1 MKAARISPLRYC
13 WYIVGRSPVFMALYA
28 AAIIYGCTSE
38 WLSAG
43 SSDAALAMI
52 IVGQM
57 LSSSTGFV
65 SQASRGYFDPLLVAG
80 HSRLSVGLSLFVVSA
95 LPGWVAWVCVG
106 LAEVALQRTL
116 DVPAFRPAGLVALL
130 LVSCVP
136 WSATLRSPRLTGGL
150 VWLGLGILGVLTEK
164 VFGLLAMAQMS
175 PAEIRGNLWGA
186 FLNGL
191 ALPTVMPFVKW
202 PVEILILFTLVSL
215 LTLAAGLAYIR
226 FRQIPLSQ
234 EF

>member
-1 MKAARISPLRYC
+1 MNPVRISPLRFC
-13 WYIVGRSPVFMALYA
+13 WHIVGISPIFIALYA
-28 AAIIYGCTSE
+28 MAVIYGATSE
-38 WLSAG
+38 WLNSG

-52 IVGQM
+52 LVGQM

-65 SQASRGYFDPLLVAG
+65 TQASRGYLDPLLVTG

-95 LPGWVAWVCVG
+95 LPGWVAWGCVG
-106 LAEVALQRTL
+106 LAEVVLQRSL
-116 DVPAFRPAGLVALL
+116 AVFAFSPAGLVALL

-150 VWLGLGILGVLTEK
+150 AWLGLGILGVATGK
-164 VFGLLAMAQMS
+164 IYGLLSMAQMS
-175 PAEIRGNLWGA
+175 PAEIRGDLWGS

-191 ALPTVMPFVKW
+191 VLPTVMPFVNW
-202 PVEILILFTLVSL
+202 PVEILILFTLVAL
-215 LTLAAGLAYIR
+215 LTLAAGLVYIR

-234 EF
+234 ET